1 MKIKTYNL
9 ANSGFTMIVL
19 LVATV
24 LVILFSLYAYSR
36 TMKRVEKNMKENFPE
51 TNIPAPTPQNY
62 QQTLD
67 SVKKNLN
74 ENAVKEQERLKDAQK
89 ELGE

>member
-1 MKIKTYNL
+1 MKKNK
-9 ANSGFTMIVL
+9 NRSGGFTIIIL
-19 LVATV
+19 LVGTV
-24 LVILFSLYAYSR
+24 LVVLLSLYAYSK
-36 TMKRVEKNMKENFPE
+36 TMKRVEKNMKENAPE

-67 SVKKNLN
+67 SVKESLN
-74 ENAVKEQERLKDAQK
+74 ENAAKEQERLKDAQK

>member
-1 MKIKTYNL
+1 MKTKIYNPP
-9 ANSGFTMIVL
+9 ASGFTMVVL

-36 TMKRVEKNMKENFPE
+36 TMKRVEENRKENFPE
-51 TNIPAPTPQNY
+51 TNIPAPTLQNY

-67 SVKKNLN
+67 SVKENLN
-74 ENAVKEQERLKDAQK
+74 ENAAKEQERLKDAQK